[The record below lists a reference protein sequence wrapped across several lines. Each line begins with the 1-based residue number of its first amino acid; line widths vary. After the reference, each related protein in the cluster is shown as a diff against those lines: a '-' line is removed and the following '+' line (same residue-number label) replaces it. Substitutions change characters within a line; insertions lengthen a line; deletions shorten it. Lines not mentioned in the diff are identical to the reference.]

1 MMTAQ
6 ESKDWYEFGQKVIDL
21 IENETIEKGTNVPLP
36 NWKVSDCLKSLQNRL
51 VRASDEQQPE
61 TFRQDELVAI
71 AYLAQLAY
79 TKLKNPSFDRKTAMQ
94 HLKAGKAIRP
104 ADYTDIIA
112 LSYLHGSDLTRYAGV
127 NCGEGKLPIP
137 EQIVAAAEDLGVFFT
152 GMLPSSSNEW
162 VLATQEEID
171 AVKNWGK
178 SEDMDDSDE

>member
-6 ESKDWYEFGQKVIDL
+6 ESKDWYEFSQEVIDL

-36 NWKVSDCLKSLQNRL
+36 NWKVSDCLNSLQNCL
-51 VRASDEQQPE
+51 VRASDEQHPE
-61 TFRQDELVAI
+61 AFRQYELVKI
-71 AYLAQLAY
+71 AYFAQLAY

-94 HLKAGKAIRP
+94 HLKAGKAVRP
-104 ADYTDIIA
+104 AGDTEVIA

-127 NCGEGKLPIP
+127 ICGEGKLSIP
-137 EQIVAAAEDLGVFFT
+137 EQIVSAAEDLGVFFT